1 MVRGAW
7 RAVIVACAL
16 GGVARGEDDAPGELV
31 AAATLPAPDPVGP
44 EAIATPVA
52 APVAPKPKEEADA
65 ETAEAK
71 AAPSGPEVTVS
82 GRVLARG
89 KSDQREAFEREV
101 GIAQAR
107 LSVEARY
114 GFAEAVIEADLARED
129 MLRDA
134 YLRLNAGESL
144 RFYGGQFKAP
154 FLQRQLESTWNLP
167 RVGRGLV
174 EDYLVETHQLG
185 GRRLGVMTEAK
196 LPYLPGLKVS
206 GGLFQGARDL
216 GGELLGEDAA
226 MRVQLKPWKPL
237 KVAANAYVA
246 EVFDR
251 VRRYA
256 VGSDVTWKA
265 GKLEVTGEVGFG
277 QVVPGKFTSQS
288 AIATYEVLATANG
301 WSVSPVLSAEALQL
315 RQAEGVGFGWGGAVG
330 VNALL
335 DDRFKFQLQL
345 QRAQRAEDSRPG
357 NDVALQ
363 MGARF

>member
-7 RAVIVACAL
+7 SAVVVACAL
-16 GGVARGEDDAPGELV
+16 GGVARAEDSAPEETV
-31 AAATLPAPDPVGP
+31 AAATLPAPDPVVP
-44 EAIATPVA
+44 EAIAEPVA
-52 APVAPKPKEEADA
+52 RPAEPKPKKDEEEPAQ
-65 ETAEAK
+65 
-71 AAPSGPEVTVS
+71 PSEPQVRVS

-89 KSDQREAFEREV
+89 ESDQRTAFEREV

-107 LSVEARY
+107 LEIEASY
-114 GFAEAVIEADLARED
+114 GFADAVIEADLAGEE
-129 MLRDA
+129 LLKDA
-134 YLRLNAGESL
+134 YLRLEAGEQL

-154 FLQRQLESTWNLP
+154 FLQRQLESTWDLP

-196 LPYLPGLKVS
+196 LPWLPGLKVS

-216 GGELLGEDAA
+216 TDQVLGEDAA
-226 MRVQLKPWKPL
+226 LRLQLKPWKPL
-237 KVAANAYVA
+237 KVGANAYVA

-251 VRRYA
+251 IRRYA
-256 VGSDVTWKA
+256 VATDATLSA
-265 GKLEVTGEVGFG
+265 GKLELTGEAGFG

-301 WSVSPVLSAEALQL
+301 WSVRPTLSGEALQL
-315 RQAEGVGFGWGGAVG
+315 RTRDGVGFGWGGAVG

-345 QRAQRAEDSRPG
+345 QRAQRADDDRPA
-357 NDVALQ
+357 NDVAVQ
-363 MGARF
+363 VGARF